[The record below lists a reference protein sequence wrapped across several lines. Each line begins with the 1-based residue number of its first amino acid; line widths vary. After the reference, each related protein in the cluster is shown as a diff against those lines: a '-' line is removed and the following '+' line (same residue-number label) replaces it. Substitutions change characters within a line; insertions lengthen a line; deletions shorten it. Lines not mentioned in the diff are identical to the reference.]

1 MKKNTHVV
9 IKIEDIE
16 KYLTREEIGYL
27 NAFLIQIQQ
36 GRQKDGKKPINDYYI
51 CNTDEPYSEEVY
63 SVILRGEKNADCN

>member
-16 KYLTREEIGYL
+16 KYLTREEIGCL

-36 GRQKDGKKPINDYYI
+36 GRQKDGKKPINNYYI
-51 CNTDEPYSEEVY
+51 CNTDEPYAEEVH
-63 SVILRGEKNADCN
+63 SVILRGEKDADSN